1 LAQLR
6 HKAHNSTAKLHR
18 ILKHSSQEVAQI
30 ILPKAITLNRHKPW
44 EELTSRIW
52 EDQLTRF
59 FITRTMQT
67 ALLLNFS
74 ILNKQLEYN
83 LKLEVEHQADKVN
96 PELIR
101 HFNYQGVLNSRQF
114 SRDLILPFLRD

>member
-6 HKAHNSTAKLHR
+6 HKEHNSIAKLHR
-18 ILKHSSQEVAQI
+18 ILKHSSQEEVQI
-30 ILPKAITLNRHKPW
+30 MLPKATILNRHKPW

-59 FITRTMQT
+59 FITKIMQT

-83 LKLEVEHQADKVN
+83 LKLEEEHQVDKVN
-96 PELIR
+96 PELIL
-101 HFNYQGVLNSRQF
+101 HFNYQEVLNSRQL